1 MNQTLRPHNG
11 VYLDRSFRRQHQ
23 QAIPL
28 RIPSAEPV
36 SDRSSRSLL
45 DGVVVVLL
53 GLGLGASLLLAV
65 AMVLGAGW
73 LVIKLALELARLVG
87 QT

>member
-1 MNQTLRPHNG
+1 MNG
-11 VYLDRSFRRQHQ
+11 VYLDRSFRRQRHR
-23 QAIPL
+23 QAVPL
-28 RIPSAEPV
+28 RIPSSEQHV

-65 AMVLGAGW
+65 AMLLGAGW

-87 QT
+87 RV